1 MVAKNA
7 YNDLSKRTV
16 DATPSGNWRLYYDG
30 KDTGLTY
37 NGRLLSDKT
46 IMDYNL
52 EHHGDYDELNEAK
65 AIEKKP
71 TKDVVDLAMDDRVGS
86 NADHSSRMGAE
97 GKTKS
102 ARQSPKYRRPS
113 TKVHNIA
120 ASLGDL
126 KKGLKK

>member
-1 MVAKNA
+1 MKWTNRLTSILTERWT
-7 YNDLSKRTV
+7 DLTHPR
-16 DATPSGNWRLYYDG
+16 
-30 KDTGLTY
+30 
-37 NGRLLSDKT
+37 
-46 IMDYNL
+46 
-52 EHHGDYDELNEAK
+52 
-65 AIEKKP
+65 